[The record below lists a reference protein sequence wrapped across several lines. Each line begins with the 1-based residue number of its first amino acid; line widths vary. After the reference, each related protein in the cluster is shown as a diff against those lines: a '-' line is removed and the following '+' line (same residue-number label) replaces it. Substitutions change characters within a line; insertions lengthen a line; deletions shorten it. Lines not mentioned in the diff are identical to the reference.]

1 MKVSFFFLLQKE
13 KLVWPKRMEY
23 IFPIFLR
30 GETNFVKKER
40 QPIGQL
46 ISFLSYT
53 VYTDLTESE
62 CLNRRI

>member
-1 MKVSFFFLLQKE
+1 
-13 KLVWPKRMEY
+13 MEY
-23 IFPIFLR
+23 IFPIILM

-46 ISFLSYT
+46 ISILSYT